1 MNPGKPVPL
10 AVPMSLKSTRNRA
23 KGFGLIELVVAMLIV
38 TVLAV
43 IAIPSY
49 QRFVERS
56 KRSVAVTALNELY
69 TQQQQQRLTRRGGA
83 AAAPSFAGLVGIN
96 AATVCV
102 DGRGRYSTCPNE
114 DAVYQ
119 LDLLTDADGNWEGIQ
134 ATALGAQ
141 EKDKTCQRLVLNAT
155 GRQMAED
162 SEGEDST
169 EACWR

>member
-10 AVPMSLKSTRNRA
+10 AVPMPLNSRRA
-23 KGFGLIELVVAMLIV
+23 RADGFGLIELVVAMLIV
-38 TVLAV
+38 TILAV
-43 IAIPSY
+43 IAVPSY

-56 KRSVAVTALNELY
+56 KRSVAVAALNELY
-69 TQQQQQRLTRRGGA
+69 TQQQQRMLIRRGGA
-83 AAAPSFAGLVGIN
+83 PAAPSFAGLVGID

-102 DGRGRYSTCPNE
+102 DSSGRYSACPSA

-134 ATALGAQ
+134 ATALGSQ
-141 EKDKTCQRLVLNAT
+141 EKDKTCQSLILNAT
-155 GRQMAED
+155 GRQTAED